1 MNIQAS
7 DDSWR
12 TICKRTFTVKPS
24 YFLVMPWEGKRN
36 TIDLK
41 AVLSLHEQYCVS
53 FSDSAFLLG
62 YYDSSGYRL
71 PPPPYISSLHSVDS
85 SWRGRP
91 WQKSP
96 AHIPSAPEIRY
107 GPKSQC
113 RPQWSA
119 LSFKDGCFLSGW
131 AQTRRLQG
139 HAGLKLIFDVLVNRK
154 WQWIFNQVVFC
165 FFLNVVLID
174 SSR

>member
-1 MNIQAS
+1 MKLCTNIIIKPYTALS
-7 DDSWR
+7 FSAMSWER
-12 TICKRTFTVKPS
+12 KPN
-24 YFLVMPWEGKRN
+24 N

-41 AVLSLHEQYCVS
+41 AVLSLPKQYCVS
-53 FSDSAFLLG
+53 CSDSAFLLG

-71 PPPPYISSLHSVDS
+71 TPLSISSLHSVDS

-96 AHIPSAPEIRY
+96 AHIPSALEIWY

-113 RPQWSA
+113 HPRWSV
-119 LSFKDGCFLSGW
+119 LSCQDGYFHYGW
-131 AQTRRLQG
+131 AQIRRQVG
-139 HAGLKLIFDVLVNRK
+139 HAGLELVFDALVNRT
-154 WQWIFNQVVFC
+154 WQRILNQVV
-165 FFLNVVLID
+165 LSNVVLID